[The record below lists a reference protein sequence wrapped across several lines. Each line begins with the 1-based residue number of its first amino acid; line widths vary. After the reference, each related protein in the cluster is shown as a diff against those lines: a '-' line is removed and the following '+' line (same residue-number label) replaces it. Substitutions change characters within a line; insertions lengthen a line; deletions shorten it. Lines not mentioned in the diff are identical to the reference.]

1 MRPINLP
8 RFVIWKEYDDMDK
21 ISPNSS
27 NGIMIIIIDTS
38 ENHSVWSVITWPDV
52 DIKLFWGDNVSK
64 DLPCPTNRYKSIILR
79 LRKREITQI
88 NLSWHHMNNF

>member
-21 ISPNSS
+21 RSPNSS

-38 ENHSVWSVITWPDV
+38 ENHSVWSVITWADV

-64 DLPCPTNRYKSIILR
+64 DLPCPIIRYKIIILR
-79 LRKREITQI
+79 LRKREKTQI
-88 NLSWHHMNNF
+88 NLSWHHINNF